1 MAGPTYPAET
11 IARLLDLTPR
21 RVQQLVAEGVIPKDE
36 RGRYELVPVVRAY
49 IRYLRERA
57 LSQDLGSD
65 ALVQHRARL
74 TKARADMAELEHA
87 QMLGELVPAAQ
98 VEEAWAAVVAVMRTR
113 LLALPTKVAPR
124 VVALSHEAAIQD
136 ALRAEIADALAE
148 LSQARIDIEPIRP
161 ADNNDAGDGNGE
173 AAWDDEA
180 RPNGPDGAAGCGPA
194 PAPDGLA
201 MG

>member
-1 MAGPTYPAET
+1 MAGQTYPAET

-21 RVQQLVAEGVIPKDE
+21 RVQQLVAEGVIPKAE

-65 ALVQHRARL
+65 AFVQHRARL

-98 VEEAWAAVVAVMRTR
+98 VEEAWAAIVAVMRTR
-113 LLALPTKVAPR
+113 LLALPTKLAPR
-124 VVALSHEAAIQD
+124 LVALNHEAVIQD
-136 ALRAEIADALAE
+136 ALRAEIADGLAE
-148 LSQARIDIEPIRP
+148 LSQARIDLEPIRASEHDDGEDEADP
-161 ADNNDAGDGNGE
+161 ARN
-173 AAWDDEA
+173 DEA
-180 RPNGPDGAAGCGPA
+180 RPDGPDGVAGRGSA
-194 PAPDGLA
+194 SAPDGL
-201 MG
+201 GLG